1 MSADSMGTTGSPVQ
15 TIEALLAHAL
25 AMETEATDRN
35 GELADQMETHRKQ
48 AVADIFRRLERAE
61 RAHLEEL
68 TQRCSGLTLPHYAPW
83 EFQWS
88 ASEAPETIAVDRVH
102 YQLSVRE
109 ALQLALDH
117 ERRAVAFF
125 ASVAASDAPAE
136 VVSMAT
142 EFAQEEREHIVWL
155 QECLH
160 QADAT
165 PDASADDPDPP
176 LCQE

>member
-1 MSADSMGTTGSPVQ
+1 MSADNTGSAGTPVQ
-15 TIEALLAHAL
+15 TVEALLAHAL
-25 AMETEATDRN
+25 ALETEATERY
-35 GELADQMETHRKQ
+35 GELAEQMETHRKR
-48 AVADIFRRLERAE
+48 AVAAIFRRLERAE

-68 TQRCSGLTLPHYAPW
+68 TQRCAGRTLPHYAPW

-117 ERRAVAFF
+117 EHRAVAFF
-125 ASVAASDAPAE
+125 ASVAASGAPAD
-136 VVSMAT
+136 VVSLAT
-142 EFAQEEREHIVWL
+142 ELAQEEREHIVWL
-155 QECLH
+155 QESLD